1 MSDSERRT
9 PESEPVKKPYTTPT
23 LVEYGPVEKLTRT
36 GTLAVGD
43 AAHMM
48 MPCL

>member
-1 MSDSERRT
+1 MSDPEIPT
-9 PESEPVKKPYTTPT
+9 PDAEPTKKPYTTPN